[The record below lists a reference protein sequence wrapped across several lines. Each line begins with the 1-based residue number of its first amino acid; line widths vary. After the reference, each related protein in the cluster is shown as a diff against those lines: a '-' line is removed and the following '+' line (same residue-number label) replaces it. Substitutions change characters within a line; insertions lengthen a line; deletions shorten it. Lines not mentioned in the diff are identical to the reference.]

1 MSTSPYT
8 MNDSFRDQLSN
19 IVPEAGINNKR
30 HVFLMANIG
39 EGAITITKNKK
50 KSWYRL

>member
-1 MSTSPYT
+1 
-8 MNDSFRDQLSN
+8 MNYSLRDKLPN